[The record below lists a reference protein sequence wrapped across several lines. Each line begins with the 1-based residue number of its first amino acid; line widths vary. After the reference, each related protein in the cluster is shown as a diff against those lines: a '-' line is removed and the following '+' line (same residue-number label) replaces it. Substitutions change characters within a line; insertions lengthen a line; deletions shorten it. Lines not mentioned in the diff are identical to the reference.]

1 MSTTQ
6 HPLTETDA
14 AEITDEM
21 VEAGA
26 SYAWEEGHPGFL
38 GWNSL
43 TEYHKEGCRRDVR
56 NALSAALAIAD
67 PHHDPRPWEP
77 LNGPVRVGDE
87 VRQEW
92 YGVTRSGIVAGVDGN
107 GDPWTAEGG
116 YIGPILGGTWYARR
130 AAQPTL
136 PTTDG
141 AVIIPADGRE
151 YIEAE
156 VNGQTFITRE
166 AVVCQSEFG
175 PANVLEGAWRR
186 SDNRARAGG
195 QLSRDFITPGTW
207 KVERE

>member
-1 MSTTQ
+1 MDKKIE
-6 HPLTETDA
+6 PTDA
-14 AEITDEM
+14 M
-21 VEAGA
+21 VDIVDLADKLMVTG
-26 SYAWEEGHPGFL
+26 
-38 GWNSL
+38 
-43 TEYHKEGCRRDVR
+43 TRDLLR
-56 NALSAALAIAD
+56 AALNHPDARGLFAD
-67 PHHDPRPWEP
+67 EDARPWEP
-77 LNGPVRVGDE
+77 LDGPVRVGDE

-116 YIGPILGGTWYARR
+116 YIGPILGGTWHARR

-207 KVERE
+207 READQ